1 MGLTQPS
8 HLIILIAIIVL
19 LFGGATRLPEFGRA
33 LGAGMREF
41 KDAVSG
47 NSPPAETP
55 PAELPPA
62 EAAVTATSATPS
74 EHETTV

>member
-33 LGAGMREF
+33 LGSGMREF

-47 NSPPAETP
+47 NSPHAEP

-62 EAAVTATSATPS
+62 EPVATTATPS
-74 EHETTV
+74 EHDTTV

>member
-19 LFGGATRLPEFGRA
+19 LFGGATKLPEFGRA
-33 LGAGMREF
+33 LGSGMREF

-47 NSPPAETP
+47 NSDRQ

-62 EAAVTATSATPS
+62 EPAATPS
-74 EHETTV
+74 EHDTTV

>member
-19 LFGGATRLPEFGRA
+19 LFGGATKLPEFGRA
-33 LGAGMREF
+33 LGSGMREF

-47 NSPPAETP
+47 NNSPKQN
-55 PAELPPA
+55 ELPPA
-62 EAAVTATSATPS
+62 EPTAKPS
-74 EHETTV
+74 EHDTTV

>member
-8 HLIILIAIIVL
+8 HLIILIALIVL
-19 LFGGATRLPEFGRA
+19 LFGGATKLPEFGRA
-33 LGAGMREF
+33 LGSGMREF

-47 NSPPAETP
+47 NSHADA

-62 EAAVTATSATPS
+62 EPPAKPS
-74 EHETTV
+74 EHNPSA

>member
-33 LGAGMREF
+33 LGSGMREF

-47 NSPPAETP
+47 NSHADA

-62 EAAVTATSATPS
+62 ETPVTTS
-74 EHETTV
+74 EHDPSA

>member
-19 LFGGATRLPEFGRA
+19 LFGGATKLPEFGRA
-33 LGAGMREF
+33 LGSGMREF

-47 NSPPAETP
+47 NSDRQP
-55 PAELPPA
+55 ELPPA
-62 EAAVTATSATPS
+62 ESAAKPS
-74 EHETTV
+74 EHDTTV

>member
-8 HLIILIAIIVL
+8 HLIIFIAIIVL
-19 LFGGATRLPEFGRA
+19 LFGGATKLPEFGRA
-33 LGAGMREF
+33 LGSGMREF

-47 NSPPAETP
+47 NHSDRE

-62 EAAVTATSATPS
+62 EPTPTATS
-74 EHETTV
+74 EHDKTV

>member
-19 LFGGATRLPEFGRA
+19 LFGGATKLPEFGRA
-33 LGAGMREF
+33 LGSGMREF

-47 NSPPAETP
+47 NSRQT
-55 PAELPPA
+55 AELPPA
-62 EAAVTATSATPS
+62 EPPATPS
-74 EHETTV
+74 EHDTTV